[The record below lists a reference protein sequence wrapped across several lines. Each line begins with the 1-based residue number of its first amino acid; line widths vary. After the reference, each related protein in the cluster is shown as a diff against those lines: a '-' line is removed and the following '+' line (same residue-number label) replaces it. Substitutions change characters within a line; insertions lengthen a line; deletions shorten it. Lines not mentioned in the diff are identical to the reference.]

1 MKDHKDNFQNNPTTR
16 LINPAKNEIGRIS
29 KVILDKINGSLKQQ
43 LGVNQWK
50 SSQMVIDWFKAI
62 ENKQAYTFMVFDI
75 KDFYPSIKESLLIEA
90 LDFAATHVTI
100 SRTDLE
106 TVKQARKSL
115 LFDGSHT
122 WMKRDGG
129 LFDVTMGAF
138 DGAEVCELVGTY
150 LLFLISQVCEKK
162 DIGLYRD
169 DGLAV
174 FKNRSGP
181 QNEQIKKKIQQ
192 IFKDKGLE
200 AIIQCNRKIVDYLDI
215 TFDLNDGSFRPYK
228 KPGDETLYINIDSD
242 HPPSILKQLPISI
255 EKRLS
260 SISSSEAVFDQSK
273 GHYQEALR
281 KSGHNHE
288 LRYNPQQRR
297 RGRNRAR
304 KVIWYNPPFSKTV
317 KTNIGRKFLQL
328 LDAHFP
334 ENNRFHKIFNR
345 STVKVSYGCMPNIGA
360 AINSHNR
367 SVLEERQPLERG
379 GCNCREGSTCPLA
392 GECLTGNVLYD
403 ATLTSNLRNYGEKL
417 YIGISEPEFKKRFGN
432 HTKSFRDKAY
442 SKDTELSKEIW
453 RLKEKNATF
462 EVHWRIRRLCP
473 SYEPSSKK
481 CLLCLN
487 EKMDILEHDGNNLLN
502 KRSEIISTCRHRL
515 KHSLGD
521 LR

>member
-1 MKDHKDNFQNNPTTR
+1 MWNHSVCD
-16 LINPAKNEIGRIS
+16 E
-29 KVILDKINGSLKQQ
+29 
-43 LGVNQWK
+43 
-50 SSQMVIDWFKAI
+50 
-62 ENKQAYTFMVFDI
+62 
-75 KDFYPSIKESLLIEA
+75 
-90 LDFAATHVTI
+90 
-100 SRTDLE
+100 RTSF
-106 TVKQARKSL
+106 VS
-115 LFDGSHT
+115 F
-122 WMKRDGG
+122 
-129 LFDVTMGAF
+129 
-138 DGAEVCELVGTY
+138 VGHH
-150 LLFLISQVCEKK
+150 FLIDV
-162 DIGLYRD
+162 
-169 DGLAV
+169 
-174 FKNRSGP
+174 RSSSAFWGW
-181 QNEQIKKKIQQ
+181 
-192 IFKDKGLE
+192 DLVY
-200 AIIQCNRKIVDYLDI
+200 QCRL
-215 TFDLNDGSFRPYK
+215 R
-228 KPGDETLYINIDSD
+228 
-242 HPPSILKQLPISI
+242 PSILKQLPISI

-281 KSGHNHE
+281 KSDHNYE

-462 EVHWRIRRLCP
+462 EVRWKIRRL
-473 SYEPSSKK
+473 YTGNLIESKITFK
-481 CLLCLN
+481 SW
-487 EKMDILEHDGNNLLN
+487 EI
-502 KRSEIISTCRHRL
+502 IIST
-515 KHSLGD
+515 SLGCPNVLKRSCNSNSVYYNILLYIMSMQLILPAFGFPRTFSQRFFCGILP
-521 LR
+521 LRNFSSLIDINHWKGIWIWSIVDALHKQSGYLPKSFLPDESAGMKSFEYFQLVRPTKFWFFLSLRNHAKFIRYPGRAVNIDRGARPFLGAKKGAKIFWGRKKGRKTFLKEKKGGEDFF

>member
-1 MKDHKDNFQNNPTTR
+1 MDE
-16 LINPAKNEIGRIS
+16 A
-29 KVILDKINGSLKQQ
+29 
-43 LGVNQWK
+43 QW
-50 SSQMVIDWFKAI
+50 
-62 ENKQAYTFMVFDI
+62 
-75 KDFYPSIKESLLIEA
+75 
-90 LDFAATHVTI
+90 
-100 SRTDLE
+100 
-106 TVKQARKSL
+106 
-115 LFDGSHT
+115 
-122 WMKRDGG
+122 G

-150 LLFLISQVCEKK
+150 LLSLISRACEKK

-181 QNEQIKKKIQQ
+181 QNERIKKKIQW

-228 KPGDETLYINIDSD
+228 KPGDETLYINVDSD

-403 ATLTSNLRNYGEKL
+403 ATLTSNLRYYGEKL

-432 HTKSFRDKAY
+432 HNKSFRDKAY

-462 EVHWRIRRLCP
+462 EVRWKIRRLCP

-487 EKMDILEHDGNNLLN
+487 EKMDILEYDGSNLLN

-521 LR
+521 LS